1 MIRIIT
7 MLTVCFVALFS
18 ITTQA
23 QVLPAI
29 SINDLQGNSIDV
41 KTIEA
46 TTDKPIVIAFW
57 ATWCIPCINELSAIN
72 ENLEDWK
79 STAKFD
85 FYAIS
90 QDDSRTAK
98 RVQPMVNGKRWD
110 FTVLL
115 DKNQDFKRVLN
126 IVSIPYTIII
136 KNGKIVY
143 QHAGYVAGN
152 EEALFKIIQQHQ

>member
-1 MIRIIT
+1 MTRIING
-7 MLTVCFVALFS
+7 LTVCIVLLFS
-18 ITTQA
+18 THTQA

-29 SINDLQGNSIDV
+29 SINDLQGNTIDV
-41 KTIEA
+41 KKIEA

-72 ENLEDWK
+72 ENLENWK
-79 STAKFD
+79 STAKFE

-90 QDDSRTAK
+90 QDDSRTSK
-98 RVQPMVNGKRWD
+98 RVQPMVNGKGWD

-143 QHAGYVAGN
+143 QHAGFVVGN
-152 EEALFKIIQQHQ
+152 EEALFKVIQQHQ

>member
-1 MIRIIT
+1 M
-7 MLTVCFVALFS
+7 ALSS
-18 ITTQA
+18 IKVQS

-41 KTIEA
+41 KTLEA

-72 ENLEDWK
+72 EQLVDWK
-79 STAKFD
+79 SNAKFE

-98 RVQPMVNGKRWD
+98 RVQPLVNGKGWD
-110 FTVLL
+110 FRVLL

-126 IVSIPYTIII
+126 IASIPYTIIL

-152 EEALFKIIQQHQ
+152 EDDLFKVIQQYQ

>member
-1 MIRIIT
+1 M
-7 MLTVCFVALFS
+7 ALSS
-18 ITTQA
+18 IKVQS

-29 SINDLQGNSIDV
+29 RINDLQGNSIDV
-41 KTIEA
+41 KTLEA

-72 ENLEDWK
+72 EQIGDWK
-79 STAKFD
+79 SKAKFE

-98 RVQPMVNGKRWD
+98 RVQPLVNGKGWD

-126 IVSIPYTIII
+126 IASIPYSIIL

-152 EEALFKIIQQHQ
+152 EEDLFKVIQQYQ